1 MYTIGSFLREEE
13 LTGLKLMT
21 DTADLQAEI
30 TNINIIDNPDSYDW
44 LSSGDFL
51 LTTGYFFRDDEA
63 MQRQLVRELSELDR
77 ALNFLGGVKAY
88 RRISNSECQ
97 PDDDRESDCTR

>member
-51 LTTGYFFRDDEA
+51 LTTGYFSGMMRLCSGSLYGSFRNWA
-63 MQRQLVRELSELDR
+63 VW
-77 ALNFLGGVKAY
+77 ALPSKPAV
-88 RRISNSECQ
+88 IWM
-97 PDDDRESDCTR
+97 